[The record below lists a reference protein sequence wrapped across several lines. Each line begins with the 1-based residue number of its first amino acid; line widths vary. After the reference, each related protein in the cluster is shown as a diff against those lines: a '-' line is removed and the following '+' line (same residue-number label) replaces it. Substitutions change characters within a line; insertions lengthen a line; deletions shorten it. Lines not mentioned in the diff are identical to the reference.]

1 MSKPTSHTQT
11 PGTKEAKRIAEKIAK
26 CLALANSENP
36 AEAEAAKRQA
46 KALMKKHGLTDA
58 DVVASTVTEHAA
70 STGAKY
76 RPAAW
81 GCALAQVIAGA
92 FACEPILEISNWR
105 HTTVRFIG
113 AATKPKLA
121 AYTFEVLHRQ
131 LKKHRREY
139 LTTQKRCK
147 RTTKTRRANIF
158 CQQWVYRV
166 ADQVQEF
173 AGTEAEKIAIAAY
186 KKKQFSKLN
195 TYDKKPTTAIDRGDH
210 DAAHAGNKAA
220 GDIYLNR
227 PVQTKKK
234 AYLGDGN
241 A

>member
-1 MSKPTSHTQT
+1 MSQT
-11 PGTKEAKRIAEKIAK
+11 ESNKDIKRIAAKIAK
-26 CLALANSENP
+26 CLALANSDNP

-46 KALMKKHGLTDA
+46 EALMKKHGLTNI
-58 DVVASTVTEHAA
+58 DVAASAVTEQTA

-81 GCALAQVIAGA
+81 VSTLAQVIAGA

-105 HTTVRFIG
+105 NTTVRFIG
-113 AATKPKLA
+113 AATKPELA

-147 RTTKTRRANIF
+147 RTTKIRRANIF

-173 AGTEAEKIAIAAY
+173 AGTKAEKTAIDAY
-186 KKKQFSKLN
+186 KKKQFSKLG
-195 TYDKKPTTAIDRGDH
+195 TYDKKPTTAIDRGDY
-210 DAAHAGNKAA
+210 DAAYAGNNAA

-234 AYLGDGN
+234 AYLENGN
-241 A
+241 G